1 MKQLKVSNNVIR
13 RLPRYLRK
21 LDELKTAGV
30 DRISSGE
37 LGRQMS
43 LTSSQIR
50 QDFSCFGEFGQQGYG
65 YNVTGLRG
73 EIASILGMNRDFS
86 VILVGVGNIGRAL
99 IENFCFEQYGFHML
113 AAYDVRPE
121 LIGTDI
127 SGIRIH
133 DISELPHIF
142 DNNKVDMAVLSVPK
156 LMANKAAHE
165 LVEHG
170 VHAIW
175 NFTNVELDVAESDV
189 IVENIHFSDSLLALI
204 GQAISPIFKPLG
216 FADWRVTT
224 SLISGF
230 TAKEAVVSTMAVL
243 MNTSTANLGTA
254 LSGAFSTLSALSFLV
269 FTLLYTPCVAA
280 VATIKRELDSRIQTV
295 GVVIMQCMVAWLC
308 GCAVYQIGAL
318 L

>member
-1 MKQLKVSNNVIR
+1 MLFMVGYKVKQAKVSNNVIR

-21 LDELKTAGV
+21 LDELKAAGV

-86 VILVGVGNIGRAL
+86 VILVGVGNIGRAM

-121 LIGTDI
+121 VVGTDI

-133 DISELPHIF
+133 DISELPEIF
-142 DNNKVDMAVLSVPK
+142 KTSKVDMAVLSVPK
-156 LMANKAAHE
+156 LIANKVVRE
-165 LVEHG
+165 IIDHG
-170 VHAIW
+170 VRAIW
-175 NFTNVELDVAESDV
+175 NFTNVELDVSENEA
-189 IVENIHFSDSLLALI
+189 IVENIHFSDSLLALGYYLSERI
-204 GQAISPIFKPLG
+204 DAE
-216 FADWRVTT
+216 AAAA
-224 SLISGF
+224 
-230 TAKEAVVSTMAVL
+230 AKNA
-243 MNTSTANLGTA
+243 
-254 LSGAFSTLSALSFLV
+254 
-269 FTLLYTPCVAA
+269 
-280 VATIKRELDSRIQTV
+280 RQ
-295 GVVIMQCMVAWLC
+295 
-308 GCAVYQIGAL
+308 
-318 L
+318 